1 MSAKYEADKAKPGFP
16 WTARQRR
23 MKKSNRHQ
31 RKNTRRSSRNL

>member
-23 MKKSNRHQ
+23 GLK
-31 RKNTRRSSRNL
+31 TRRLGRKQVRKASRNK